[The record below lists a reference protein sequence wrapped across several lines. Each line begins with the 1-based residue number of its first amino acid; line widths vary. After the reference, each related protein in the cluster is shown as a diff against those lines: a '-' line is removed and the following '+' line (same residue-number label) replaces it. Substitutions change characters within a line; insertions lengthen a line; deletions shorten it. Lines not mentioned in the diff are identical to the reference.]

1 MPGSRRTNDKHMRK
15 GSIGLVVAGLLLL
28 WTSALTQVQVAV
40 TQDCSVQILSV
51 SLNRSTLSIGE
62 TLQVNVT
69 YSLLYDPQD
78 PLAIGVVAV
87 SINAAGEE
95 QPILAREF
103 VERGATVRKTASLL
117 ILPTPWEP
125 NETGQIGFVRVSGW
139 VQDSYGSMTDYAERD
154 FRIERSEVQLKVDD
168 VPSQLVFHDQFVLM
182 VRITNAHNSSIV
194 LENHPARIEAGSA
207 QRIVQSWDLNT
218 STDGTVAQIIET
230 SNLGTGTFTCNITS
244 KPDGDYLE
252 ASVRVSFDITKPS
265 ILLVARL
272 NATAYLAYHPGMSN
286 CTALLIADLACS
298 SQMHDVSEA
307 NVTWTLAGREG
318 VLEYLGAQR
327 FAGQVSMPAVAGS
340 YAITIDASLPDHN
353 STAAS
358 LPVVVEPRE
367 PILSL
372 ATNRTQAA
380 YGDFIELHVRVTDR
394 SCSKPIVGKQVSVY
408 VSVQADWVLLA
419 CAGLDSNGELMLIW
433 QAQDVGDLQQ
443 FCFKAVFQGTP
454 EFDQGE
460 TLIQVENT
468 RSVRFFSAS
477 RFTMV
482 RGRPANCTIQIT
494 TLESAPIP
502 DLRVELVEIGSNQT
516 WCSASTNASGYAY
529 LGWNTPSSY
538 ELGEHGFLIVAV
550 NTVGTLGC
558 ITILLVTY
566 DGTVLTLV

>member
-1 MPGSRRTNDKHMRK
+1 
-15 GSIGLVVAGLLLL
+15 
-28 WTSALTQVQVAV
+28 
-40 TQDCSVQILSV
+40 
-51 SLNRSTLSIGE
+51 
-62 TLQVNVT
+62 
-69 YSLLYDPQD
+69 LYDPQD
-78 PLAIGVVAV
+78 PLAIGVVAI

-194 LENHPARIEAGSA
+194 LENHPARIETGSA

-327 FAGQVSMPAVAGS
+327 FAGQVAMPAVAGS

-353 STAAS
+353 STGAS

-394 SCSKPIVGKQVSVY
+394 SCSKPIAGKQVSIY

>member
-1 MPGSRRTNDKHMRK
+1 MPGSRRTNEKNMHK

-69 YSLLYDPQD
+69 YSLLYDTQD

-95 QPILAREF
+95 QPILTREY
-103 VERGATVRKTASLL
+103 VERGTSVRETASVH
-117 ILPTPWEP
+117 ILPTRWEP
-125 NETGQIGFVRVSGW
+125 NEAGQMGFVRVSGW
-139 VQDSYGSMTDYAERD
+139 VQDSCGSMTDYAERD
-154 FRIERSEVQLKVDD
+154 FRIERSEVQLIVDD
-168 VPSQLVFHDQFVLM
+168 VPSQLVFHNQFVLM

-194 LENHPARIEAGSA
+194 LENHPVRIETGNA
-207 QRIVQSWDLNT
+207 QRIVESWDLNT
-218 STDGTVAQIIET
+218 LTDGTVAQIIET
-230 SNLGTGTFTCNITS
+230 ANLGTGTFMCNITS
-244 KPDGDYLE
+244 KPDGDYLH
-252 ASVRVSFDITKPS
+252 ASVQVSFDITKPS

-272 NATAYLAYHPGMSN
+272 NATAYLAYHSGMSN
-286 CTALLIADLACS
+286 CTALLTADLACS

-307 NVTWTLAGREG
+307 NVTWTLAGTEG
-318 VLEYLGAQR
+318 VLEYQGAQR
-327 FAGQVSMPAVAGS
+327 FAGQVSMPAVVGS
-340 YAITIDASLPDHN
+340 YAIGIHASLPNHN
-353 STAAS
+353 STDAS
-358 LPVVVEPRE
+358 LPVVVELRE

-372 ATNRTQAA
+372 AANRTQAA
-380 YGDFIELHVRVTDR
+380 YGDFIELHVRVVDK
-394 SCSKPIVGKQVSVY
+394 SCSKPIAGKQVSIY
-408 VSVQADWVLLA
+408 VSNQADWVLLA

-433 QAQDVGDLQQ
+433 QAQDMGDPQQ

-460 TLIQVENT
+460 TLIHVENT
-468 RSVRFFSAS
+468 RNLRFFSAS
-477 RFTMV
+477 RFAMV
-482 RGRPANCTIQIT
+482 RARPANCTIRIT

-502 DLRVELVEIGSNQT
+502 DLRVELVEIASNQT

-529 LGWNTPSSY
+529 LDWNTPSRC
-538 ELGEHGFLIVAV
+538 ELGEHPFLIVAV

-558 ITILLVTY
+558 ITVLLVTY
-566 DGTVLTLV
+566 DGTVLMLV

>member
-1 MPGSRRTNDKHMRK
+1 MPGSRRTHDKHMHK

-78 PLAIGVVAV
+78 PLAIGVVAI

-194 LENHPARIEAGSA
+194 LENHPARIETGSA

-252 ASVRVSFDITKPS
+252 ASVQVSFDITKPS

-327 FAGQVSMPAVAGS
+327 FAGQVAMPAVAGS
-340 YAITIDASLPDHN
+340 YAITIDASLPNHN
-353 STAAS
+353 STDAS

-394 SCSKPIVGKQVSVY
+394 SCSKPIAGKQVSIY